1 MDTNNIDSIYIED
14 MFFEENILK
23 NKITLLNGDF
33 YEQTVK
39 YYDQCCHVYDI
50 LYPDHIKYSKILFE
64 KLSPIFKKKNVKKI
78 LDASCGIGHDMM
90 CLLEKGFDVDGLD
103 VDPNM
108 IVEAEKRL
116 KYNGFNDSKI
126 FHSDVRNMKSKIGE
140 CIYDAVIF
148 RGNTFSNIRP
158 KEFNL
163 VIDQLCSVVKKDGII
178 FVDYRS
184 GKKQFKERRKFEF
197 RGMGILRKN
206 RQFFISYYHFGH
218 PESINL
224 PYKVSAYVFTLSL
237 LKAFKITKKKLDIN
251 SHYIDDDMI
260 FSLLKNKLDNVQFI
274 NFPQKGLPYLI
285 NILGY
290 KK

>member
-64 KLSPIFKKKNVKKI
+64 NLSPIFKKKNVKKI

-116 KYNGFNDSKI
+116 KYNGFTSSKI
-126 FHSDVRNMKSKIGE
+126 FLSDVRNMKSKIGE
-140 CIYDAVIF
+140 GIYDAVIF

-158 KEFNL
+158 KEFNI
-163 VIDQLCSVVKKDGII
+163 VINQLCGVVKKNGII
-178 FVDYRS
+178 FVDFRS
-184 GKKQFKERRKFEF
+184 GNKQFKERRKFEF
-197 RGMGILRKN
+197 RGMGIIKEN
-206 RQFFISYYHFGH
+206 RQFFISYYHFIH

-224 PYKVSAYVFTLSL
+224 PYKVSAYIFTLSL
-237 LKAFKITKKKLDIN
+237 LKTFTISKKKLDII

-260 FSLLKNKLDNVQFI
+260 YSLLKNKLDNVQFI
-274 NFPQKGLPYLI
+274 NFSQKGLPYLI
-285 NILGY
+285 NIFGF